1 MQIRKEQN
9 DEQTMTISL
18 IGRLDTTSSKEFD
31 AEMQTINS
39 EVHLLILNFK
49 ELSYISSAGL
59 RVLLTAQKAANAR
72 NSTMKLINVNDEI
85 MQVFELTGFQNFL
98 TIE

>member
-9 DEQTMTISL
+9 NEQTMTISL

-39 EVHLLILNFK
+39 DVHLLILNFK

-59 RVLLTAQKAANAR
+59 RVLLTAQKTANAR